1 MQRTRCSLIVFLCT
15 YEYWVTAP
23 VAQLID
29 TYVSIEHRQD
39 GKHSFIQEVQSNIYD
54 GLINI
59 KIELKYPFPS
69 ESRLLP
75 ACATPRGVSWAPRRR
90 RWRGRT
96 APWGRR
102 RRRRAARSR
111 ARRSSSSGSRPTSRT
126 PPAACPERI
135 REGMEN
141 GFNVPCDTACYMV
154 RPRWLSK
161 TNFLK

>member
-54 GLINI
+54 GLTNI

-90 RWRGRT
+90 RWRGQT
-96 APWGRR
+96 APWGQRR
-102 RRRRAARSR
+102 RKRGERSR
-111 ARRSSSSGSRPTSRT
+111 ERRSSSWGNRR
-126 PPAACPERI
+126 
-135 REGMEN
+135 
-141 GFNVPCDTACYMV
+141 
-154 RPRWLSK
+154 RPRILPAMCPLTKWTIKSHGQKQQLPILRTHAQDWHRK
-161 TNFLK
+161 CK